1 MFIEPTEEN
10 LKRLKQSKNGID
22 YWQTADFFPV
32 SPELKR
38 SLSKTQETYLDLIM
52 ELEDDDENDK
62 INFKLGRLI
71 VKAAKQAG
79 VPSKQYLEEFDNFMK
94 IIWTPICIWRKDDSG
109 KINYSLRSSLTEIEK
124 RVVL

>member
-1 MFIEPTEEN
+1 MLAN
-10 LKRLKQSKNGID
+10 SG
-22 YWQTADFFPV
+22 FFPV

-52 ELEDDDENDK
+52 ELEDDEDDK

-79 VPSKQYLEEFDNFMK
+79 VPAKQYLEEFDNFMK
-94 IIWTPICIWRKDDSG
+94 IIWTPICIWCKNDSG
-109 KINYSLRSSLTEIEK
+109 KINYSLSSSLSEIEK
-124 RVVL
+124 RVVF